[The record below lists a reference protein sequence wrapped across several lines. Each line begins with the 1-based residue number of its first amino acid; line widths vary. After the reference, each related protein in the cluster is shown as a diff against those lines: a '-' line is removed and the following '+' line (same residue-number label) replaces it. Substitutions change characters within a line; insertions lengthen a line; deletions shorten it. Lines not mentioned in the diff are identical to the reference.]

1 MTKQEVNKKATVS
14 IIIAMAIFGTIGFI
28 APKTGLKA
36 IDLVFIRC
44 IFASIF
50 LFLVWFLTGL
60 RKNEIY
66 HKKDIFLSLISGV
79 LLVCNWVFLFKSF
92 ENLSVTISISIY
104 YLAPVILFLVGSLI
118 FKEKITIIP
127 LLGVFSSFIGSIL
140 LSGINSDFTLKTLL
154 SSGVIWAFLA
164 AIFYGFLMIVNK
176 GITQTSA
183 YFTTLLQTTLGFIL
197 LLPFVKFSVF
207 QNLHMENWTFILII
221 GFVHTGLIYALFFG
235 NIRFLPAN
243 TIAVL
248 TFLDPA
254 VAIVLDTVITGFKPT
269 PLQVVGIFL
278 TFLGIALI
286 MMLNSTKKE
295 VRNSSKKIAN

>member
-1 MTKQEVNKKATVS
+1 MTKQEVNKKATIS
-14 IIIAMAIFGTIGFI
+14 IIVAMAIFGTVGFI

-44 IFASIF
+44 IFASLF
-50 LFLVWFLTGL
+50 LFLVWFSTGIH
-60 RKNEIY
+60 KKEIY
-66 HKKDIFLSLISGV
+66 NKKDIYLSLFSGI

-118 FKEKITIIP
+118 FKEKVTFIP
-127 LLGVFSSFIGSIL
+127 LLGVFSSFLGSIL
-140 LSGINSDFTLKTLL
+140 LSGINSDFTVKTLF

-183 YFTTLLQTTLGFIL
+183 YFTTLLQTSLGFLL
-197 LLPFVKFSVF
+197 LLPFVKFSAF
-207 QNLHMENWTFILII
+207 QHLNIEHWTFILII
-221 GFVHTGLIYALFFG
+221 GFVHTGIIYALFFG

-254 VAIVLDTVITGFKPT
+254 VAIVLDIVITGFKPT
-269 PLQVVGIFL
+269 SLQIVGIFL
-278 TFLGIALI
+278 TFLGIGLI
-286 MMLNSTKKE
+286 MLL
-295 VRNSSKKIAN
+295 NSSKKEVKISPNKIAN